1 MCECCNLIQCKVLI
15 ILPSSEFA
23 VVTVTGIEVVV
34 DFDPIVVV
42 DSVSFLDVDSIF
54 IVVDFV
60 PIVVV
65 DSVSVLV
72 VDSIFI
78 VVDVSEEKLVVSED
92 EQSGDIPLHLL

>member
-1 MCECCNLIQCKVLI
+1 MCECCELIQFTVLI

-23 VVTVTGIEVVV
+23 VVTVTGIEV
-34 DFDPIVVV
+34 
-42 DSVSFLDVDSIF
+42 
-54 IVVDFV
+54 VVDFV

-92 EQSGDIPLHLL
+92 EQSGDVPLHLL